1 MIMNKL
7 LPLYFLLLSF
17 AYCSQAIANQLN
29 FSKVENAESYQF
41 NYQWLDLNNTQQ
53 SLSFALSKPSLF
65 NKFRNFKRFK
75 PQLAERKIGKM
86 VVKHLRK
93 HPIQNVQ
100 VSYNTRNENIELKST
115 NNNDLTMAQY
125 KINELEK
132 KYTTEYLNS
141 NFYHQFITHNNL
153 EAIKPDHVK
162 FATLSV
168 ADLKDIKPL
177 ILEKVSI
184 KNIRKATDY
193 VLSFIQSIPY
203 SRLESRIDSAGA
215 GFNPPLKV
223 LWENQGD
230 CDSKVTLTAA
240 LLRTLMP
247 RIKMVLV
254 FIDNHA
260 LIGIEVEPEGDEI
273 TIQLNEVTYL
283 LAEPT
288 GPAKLALGTVGNVS
302 ELAILQ
308 GQYVAEEFY

>member
-1 MIMNKL
+1 MNKL

-17 AYCSQAIANQLN
+17 IYCSQAIANQLH

-41 NYQWLDLNNTQQ
+41 NYQWLDLNSKQQ
-53 SLSFALSKPSLF
+53 SLSFSLSKSSLF

-75 PQLAERKIGKM
+75 PQLAERTIGKM
-86 VVKHLRK
+86 VVKNLRK

-100 VSYNTRNENIELKST
+100 VSYNARNENIELKST

-132 KYTTEYLNS
+132 KYTTEYLDS

-162 FATLSV
+162 FATLS
-168 ADLKDIKPL
+168 AIDLKDIKPL

-203 SRLESRIDSAGA
+203 SQLESRVDSAGA

-288 GPAKLALGTVGNVS
+288 GPAKLALGTVGNAS
-302 ELAILQ
+302 ELAIIQ